1 MFRRRLG
8 AGLLIVMATAAVSVN
23 AAAGA
28 VSPARYA
35 VGITNITFTKTA
47 VGSDKPRPL
56 DTLIWYPAVDGTGT
70 PEALGWR
77 DADVAPKQFPWIVF
91 SHGSCGRPRESS
103 YLTMALASRGF
114 IVAAPP
120 HIGNTGDDPDCVAN
134 FGDSF
139 ANRVPD
145 VRFIIDSILAE
156 NANPSS
162 RFADRLRP
170 DDLGLMGLSFGG
182 YTTLAAAQVEP
193 RLRAAVAMVPGG
205 TAALGPNDITIPMMI
220 IGSENDL
227 IVGFAESEAA
237 YQRVAAP
244 RFLVELLKGNHLAV
258 TDSCA
263 PLCIPGEIPQAVA
276 HRIVVR
282 NVLSFFRHYLLL
294 GRTDGTGTIR
304 PMPRSLLTADPARTP
319 PPAD

>member
-1 MFRRRLG
+1 MRVRH
-8 AGLLIVMATAAVSVN
+8 AGEVLVMVMAAAAVSVN

-28 VSPARYA
+28 VSPARFA
-35 VGITNITFTKTA
+35 VGITNIIYTKTA
-47 VGSDKPRPL
+47 VGRDEPRPL
-56 DTLIWYPAVDGTGT
+56 DTLIWYPATVGTGT
-70 PEALGWR
+70 AEALGLR
-77 DADVAPKQFPWIVF
+77 DARVYPKQFPWIVF
-91 SHGSCGRPRESS
+91 SHGACGRPRESS

-114 IVAAPP
+114 VVVAPT
-120 HIGNTGDDPDCVAN
+120 HIGNTADDPDCRGN

-205 TAALGPNDITIPMMI
+205 TGVLGPNDITIPMMI
-220 IGSENDL
+220 IGGENDL
-227 IVGFAESEAA
+227 IVGFAESQAA
-237 YQRVAAP
+237 YDRVAAP
-244 RFLVELLKGNHLAV
+244 RFLVKLLKGNHLAV

-263 PLCIPGEIPQAVA
+263 PLCIPGEIPQEAA

-282 NVLSFFRHYLLL
+282 NVVSFFRHYLLF
-294 GRTDGTGTIR
+294 GHTHGAGAIR
-304 PMPRSLLTADPARTP
+304 PLPRTVLTADPDRA